1 MTWPISILWGKK
13 GGSREA
19 VRAFLIMLGF
29 IFFSRVDWTTHG
41 LQLASGT
48 LVCTDRV
55 YVLKGP
61 PLFKCFLRAPYNVDI
76 WAQAGPHGPD
86 SSPGEGHFLRLAPLD
101 TSIKEENTE
110 SSTFSSFGLC
120 HITQCASAFKYLCN
134 KVILCLC
141 RVPGFFIITQ
151 TFNIWCPSSTGKVK
165 GVC

>member
-1 MTWPISILWGKK
+1 
-13 GGSREA
+13 
-19 VRAFLIMLGF
+19 MLGF
-29 IFFSRVDWTTHG
+29 IFFSRVYWTTHG

-86 SSPGEGHFLRLAPLD
+86 SSPDEGQSLSASCSTRHTA
-101 TSIKEENTE
+101 IEEENTE
-110 SSTFSSFGLC
+110 SSTLLSFGQC
-120 HITQCASAFKYLCN
+120 HITQCASALKYLCN